1 MRRIVSLAALG
12 LTVLVTRNVQ
22 AQEFDYRAAESL
34 FGEPV
39 TMSATGKP
47 ERVSDTAVLMK
58 VITAEDIRR
67 SGARNIPTLLQ
78 RLGGIDVV
86 HESPDSVDVG
96 FDGFNQ
102 VLNGRVMVLING
114 RQVYF
119 DAYGAVFWSTLP
131 VELEEIRQI
140 EIIHGAQSAL
150 YGFNA
155 VDGVINIV
163 TFDPI
168 NDKINMVRARV
179 GNHARRDIAATTTQP
194 LGDQAGIRLTA
205 ADDHAQDYGIVWKT
219 PADRAFFKNPNR
231 RSISLDAAA
240 SASDD
245 RQASLEASHTD
256 VSERLI
262 ASGVLFNARIKSD
275 VVKVAYAEET
285 NIGRLSATASYSNI
299 DMPWEQNQAAGV
311 FHIGDTTA
319 VAQISDLF
327 KLGPADSFRVGLD
340 GRHDQVSAPGTTGGF
355 LTSDMAAPSL
365 MWEHRFS
372 PNLSAVNA
380 VRYDYL
386 KLGRSG
392 DQLIQ
397 DIFSSA
403 DFDRSDQAISVNSS
417 ILQSLTEEDKLRL
430 SFARGLA
437 LPSLAY
443 LGKLERMAP
452 VYGGYYSYGNPDL
465 RASPVYSYRVGW
477 DHQFR
482 SLDAT
487 SRVVLFHDMTMNQV
501 VAPFKVINSRL
512 VQEFINSTGSVTN
525 GLELG
530 LEHKA
535 RQGWNWG
542 GNYTYQRVHEHYN
555 WGLRNAAPVNKLN
568 GNIGYGWGEWEADL
582 YASYISA
589 TKGLLAMPGNP
600 PKTVVANIKGH
611 TALSPRIAWQPT
623 ASLSVELTAE
633 NLWSYRDVL
642 SQRMEPSYFLTLR
655 VAY

>member
-1 MRRIVSLAALG
+1 MRRIVALAAFG
-12 LTVLVTRNVQ
+12 LSLLLVRAAQ
-22 AQEFDYRAAESL
+22 AQEFDYRSAESL

-47 ERVSDTAVLMK
+47 ERVSDSAVLME

-67 SGARNIPTLLQ
+67 SGARDIPTLLQ
-78 RLGGIDVV
+78 RLGSIDVI
-86 HESPDSVDVG
+86 HESPDSADVG

-102 VLNGRVMVLING
+102 ALNGRVMVLING

-155 VDGVINIV
+155 VNGVINIV

-168 NDKINMVRARV
+168 DDQINMVRTRV
-179 GNHARRDIAATTTQP
+179 GNHARRDVAATTTQP

-205 ADDHAQDYGIVWKT
+205 AADHAQDYGIVSET
-219 PADRAFFKNPNR
+219 PANRAFFKDPNR
-231 RSISLDAAA
+231 RSVSLDAAA
-240 SASDD
+240 TASDD
-245 RQASLEASHTD
+245 RHASLEASHTD

-262 ASGVLFNARIKSD
+262 ISNVLFNARIKSD
-275 VVKVAYAEET
+275 AVKVAASDET
-285 NIGRLSATASYSNI
+285 DIGRLSASASYSDI
-299 DMPWEQNQAAGV
+299 DMPWEQNQAAGA

-319 VAQISDLF
+319 AAQISDLF
-327 KLGPADSFRVGLD
+327 KLGAADSFRVALD
-340 GRHDQVSAPGTTGGF
+340 GRHDQVSAPGATGGT
-355 LTSDMAAPSL
+355 LTGDLVAPSL

-372 PNLSAVNA
+372 PKLSAVNA

-392 DQLIQ
+392 TQLTQ
-397 DIFSSA
+397 DLFSNA

-417 ILQSLTEEDKLRL
+417 LLQSVTEDDKLRL

-437 LPSLAY
+437 LPSLAN
-443 LGKLERMAP
+443 LGKLERMLPA
-452 VYGGYYSYGNPDL
+452 YGGYYSYGNPDL
-465 RASPVYSYRVGW
+465 RVSPVYSYRVGW
-477 DHQFR
+477 DHQL
-482 SLDAT
+482 SDLDAT
-487 SRVVLFHDMTMNQV
+487 SRLVLFHDMTMSQVGAPIKV
-501 VAPFKVINSRL
+501 VASSL
-512 VQEFINSTGSVTN
+512 AQEFIDSTGSVTN

-530 LEHKA
+530 LQHKA

-542 GNYTYQRVHEHYN
+542 GNYTYQRVHEHYD

-568 GNIGYGWGEWEADL
+568 GNAGYGWGEWEADL
-582 YASYISA
+582 HASYTSA
-589 TKGLLAMPGNP
+589 TKGLLVQPGTP
-600 PKTVVANIKGH
+600 PKSMVVDIKGY
-611 TALSPRIAWQPT
+611 TALSPRIAWLPT
-623 ASLSVELTAE
+623 DSLSVELSVE
-633 NLWSYRDVL
+633 NLWSYTDVL
-642 SQRMEPSYFLTLR
+642 SQRMEPSYYLTLR
-655 VAY
+655 VTY